1 MPKWLDIT
9 IKLLPVCLLI
19 VAGIGTGIFFLARL
33 ESDNNNLQKDVSELQ
48 ASVNDVRTSIND
60 VRTDVSTGVGEVKAN
75 QQRILDALDNIE
87 VALGNHVH
95 DPDGIVRVL
104 PPSNRVTL
112 PSN

>member
-9 IKLLPVCLLI
+9 VKLLPVCLLI

-33 ESDNNNLQKDVSELQ
+33 ESDTNNLQKDVSELK
-48 ASVNDVRTSIND
+48 ATVNDVRTGIN
-60 VRTDVSTGVGEVKAN
+60 DVSTGVGEVKAN

-95 DPDGIVRVL
+95 DPDGTVRVL